1 MPAPTERYATRAAF
15 FLTIARAFAPPRE
28 PAVAAAFRHDLP
40 LDLEEMAGELGYDI
54 GAAAALLREAAAGIE
69 GPDTLLRLYSSLF
82 LTPPTPVHLNAAI
95 YLDGAVLGNA
105 AFEIE
110 QWYARHGYVR
120 TADFHD
126 LPDHVTAE
134 LEFVFLLFNRA
145 AEAMVADE
153 SMQALALAAEAR
165 RFLAA
170 FPSRWIGELRSG
182 LEATSRERGWPP
194 VYAALAQA
202 LEAGL
207 RAEIA
212 QDPSTTPEA
221 AVSALP
227 AGSNRGFGAPTAE
240 DLAEIAVKL
249 EVHGLDFAHV
259 RARPEW
265 DEAIYLSRRATE
277 PIPHTWPR

>member
-15 FLTIARAFAPPRE
+15 FLTLARAFAPPRE
-28 PAVAAAFRHDLP
+28 PAVAAAFGHDLP

-54 GAAAALLREAAAGIE
+54 GGAAVLLRETAAGLE
-69 GPDTLLRLYSSLF
+69 GPEALLRLYSGLF

-95 YLDGAVLGNA
+95 YLDGAVLGHA

-110 QWYARHGYVR
+110 QWYARQGFIR
-120 TADFHD
+120 EAAFHD
-126 LPDHVTAE
+126 LADHITAQ

-145 AEAMVADE
+145 AEAMVAGD
-153 SMQALALAAEAR
+153 SLQALALAAEAR

-170 FPSRWIGELRSG
+170 FPRRWIQGLRPGLAKVCGE
-182 LEATSRERGWPP
+182 REWPP
-194 VYAALAQA
+194 VYLALAEA
-202 LEAGL
+202 LEAAIL
-207 RAEIA
+207 AEIA

-221 AVSALP
+221 AVTALP
-227 AGSNRGFGAPTAE
+227 AGSNRGFGAPTGE

-249 EVHGLDFAHV
+249 EANGLDFAHV

-265 DEAIYLSRRATE
+265 DEAVYQKRKTVGAG
-277 PIPHTWPR
+277 

>member
-15 FLTIARAFAPPRE
+15 FLTLARAFGPPQE
-28 PAVAAAFRHDLP
+28 PAMAAAFRDDLA
-40 LDLEEMAGELGYDI
+40 LDLEEMAGELDYDL
-54 GAAAALLREAAAGIE
+54 GDALPRLRAATAAVE
-69 GPDTLLRLYSSLF
+69 GQETLLRLYSTLF
-82 LTPPTPVHLNAAI
+82 LAPPAPVHLNAAI
-95 YLDGAVLGNA
+95 YLDGAPLGNA

-120 TADFHD
+120 EAAFHD
-126 LPDHVTAE
+126 LPDHVTAQ

-145 AEAMVADE
+145 AEAMVAGD

-170 FPSRWIGELRSG
+170 FPSRWIRYLRQR
-182 LEATSRERGWPP
+182 LDQTCHERGWPP
-194 VYAALAQA
+194 VYSALADA
-202 LEAGL
+202 LEAAL

-227 AGSNRGFGAPTAE
+227 AGSNRGFGAPTAD

-249 EVHGLDFAHV
+249 EAHGLSFDHV

-265 DEAIYLSRRATE
+265 DEATYGRRRAASAAE
-277 PIPHTWPR
+277 P

>member
-15 FLTIARAFAPPRE
+15 FLTLARAFAPPRE
-28 PAVAAAFRHDLP
+28 PAVAAAFRDDLP

-54 GAAAALLREAAAGIE
+54 GRAAVQLREAAAAIE
-69 GPDTLLRLYSSLF
+69 GPDALLRLYSGLF
-82 LTPPTPVHLNAAI
+82 LTPPVPVHLNAAI
-95 YLDGAVLGNA
+95 YLDGAPLGHA

-110 QWYARHGYVR
+110 QWYARHGFVR
-120 TADFHD
+120 QAAFHD
-126 LPDHVTAE
+126 LPDHVTAQ

-145 AEAMVADE
+145 GEAMVAGD

-170 FPSRWIGELRSG
+170 FPRRWIQGLRPG
-182 LEATSRERGWPP
+182 LEQTCRERNLPP
-194 VYAALAQA
+194 VYPALAAA
-202 LEAGL
+202 LEAAVL
-207 RAEIA
+207 AEIA

-249 EVHGLDFAHV
+249 EENGLDFAHV

-265 DEAIYLSRRATE
+265 DEAVYEKRKAVE
-277 PIPHTWPR
+277 PGPGR